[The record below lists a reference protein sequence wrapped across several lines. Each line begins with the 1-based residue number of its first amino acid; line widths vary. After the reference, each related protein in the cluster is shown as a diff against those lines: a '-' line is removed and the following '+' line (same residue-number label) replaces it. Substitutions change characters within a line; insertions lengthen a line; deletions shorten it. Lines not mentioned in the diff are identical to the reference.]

1 MDRSEDPLVLLND
14 IKQGKISL
22 EEVKNL
28 QQDYEK
34 YLKDIQKGTKSVEQK
49 KPIPNINVLFN
60 AKNNAIKFI
69 EDYGSLI
76 LEAKRLAKQER
87 RGLIILTPK
96 QMLQRLLIAL
106 EQIKAGNNSESL
118 LNEIRQIVYSF
129 FVNQRELL
137 KKYIIT

>member
-106 EQIKAGNNSESL
+106 EQIKAGNNSESF

>member
-1 MDRSEDPLVLLND
+1 MDRSEDPLVLFND
-14 IKQGKISL
+14 IKQGIISL